1 MKAHAAH
8 AHAAKRLVLGEQ
20 RQEPVQRRAR
30 ERVGEGE
37 AMKPKEKRAGAATE
51 GAHVEKR
58 NASIARMTRREA
70 AGFFMICTICG
81 LLITIWGLLA

>member
-1 MKAHAAH
+1 MT
-8 AHAAKRLVLGEQ
+8 R
-20 RQEPVQRRAR
+20 
-30 ERVGEGE
+30 
-37 AMKPKEKRAGAATE
+37 KEKRAGATNHQR
-51 GAHVEKR
+51 AHVEKR